1 MRDLGKRR
9 ERAVS
14 FDAVLSD
21 TAELFVNQL
30 ARDDRRAFYEALDV
44 LLSNPYPDGI
54 NRVELPF
61 PYRPGTL
68 GFEYRDFWIA
78 YTFLNAYML
87 AILAVYWNPKSPRYP
102 LDI

>member
-1 MRDLGKRR
+1 M
-9 ERAVS
+9 S

-21 TAELFVNQL
+21 TAQAFVDNL
-30 ARDDRRAFYEALDV
+30 ARDDHEAFDEALDV
-44 LLSNPYPDGI
+44 LLSDPYPDGL
-54 NRVELPF
+54 NKVELPF

-87 AILAVYWNPKSPRYP
+87 AVVAVYWNPKSPRYP